1 MGQCIGTAPFHS
13 IRYCILTE
21 ELKLK
26 ISLLP
31 DSPGVYMYLNR
42 EGTVIYVGKAKKL
55 KRRVSSYFN
64 RVHPVLRT
72 NMLVRNICDMRY
84 IVVNSEEEALDL
96 ENSLIKEYQPHY
108 NVLLK
113 DDKSYPWI
121 CVTREMYPRVFITR
135 EEHQRGA
142 KYYGPYP
149 KAEVARALIDVIR
162 QLYPL
167 RSCRHPITPD
177 RVAELKWRLCLQYH
191 IKNCEGCC
199 RGLVSEQRYGQYIS
213 AVRQILNGD
222 TKAVS
227 DYLMAEMQRLA
238 SELKFE
244 EAQVLKRKYQ
254 LIENYRARSVIVNPS
269 IHNVDVFAI
278 TRDESAA
285 YVNYMHMRNGSV
297 VQSLTLEYKF
307 QAVDTDETDAELM
320 TEAVREIRTRFQLT
334 YSQESVREAIVNVI
348 PDFAVGGIDYFV
360 PQRGD
365 KRKLLA
371 ISLKNAEQY
380 RIDKYRRMDKLNPE
394 QRTTRT
400 LTTLQRDFHLDELP
414 RHIECFDNSNIS
426 GSNPV
431 AACVVFRNAKPSKK
445 DYRHFNIKTVD
456 GADDFASM
464 REVLVR
470 RYSRLV
476 AEGQDLPQLVVVDG
490 GKGQLGAA
498 VEALES
504 IGLHGKIAL
513 AGIAKRLDEI
523 YFPGDSVP
531 LYIDKNSE
539 SLRVIQR
546 LRDEA
551 HRFCITHHR
560 QQRSKA
566 QVHSQLDDVPGIG
579 PKSRDA
585 LLRRFKSIKRM
596 AEASVA
602 ELAEVVGQK
611 KAEALCDALKAGN
624 KGQ

>member
-1 MGQCIGTAPFHS
+1 
-13 IRYCILTE
+13 
-21 ELKLK
+21 
-26 ISLLP
+26 
-31 DSPGVYMYLNR
+31 MYLNR
-42 EGTVIYVGKAKKL
+42 EGAVIYVGKAKKL

-121 CVTREMYPRVFITR
+121 CVTREMYPRVFLTR

-149 KAEVARALIDVIR
+149 KAEVARALIDVLR

-167 RSCRHPITPD
+167 RSCRHAITPD

-199 RGLVSEQRYGQYIS
+199 RGLVSEERYGQYIS

-285 YVNYMHMRNGSV
+285 YINYMHVRNGSI

-307 QAVDTDETDAELM
+307 QAIDTGETDAELM
-320 TEAVREIRTRFQLT
+320 TEAVREIRTRFHST
-334 YSQESVREAIVNVI
+334 YSEDAVREAIVNVA
-348 PDFAVGGIDYFV
+348 PDLPVGGIEYFV

-380 RIDKYRRMDKLNPE
+380 RTDKYRRMEKLNPE

-560 QQRSKA
+560 QQRSKS
-566 QVHSQLDDVPGIG
+566 QVRSRLDDVPGIG

-602 ELAEVVGQK
+602 DLAEVVGQK
-611 KAEALCDALKAGN
+611 KAEALSDALKADS
-624 KGQ
+624 KDQ